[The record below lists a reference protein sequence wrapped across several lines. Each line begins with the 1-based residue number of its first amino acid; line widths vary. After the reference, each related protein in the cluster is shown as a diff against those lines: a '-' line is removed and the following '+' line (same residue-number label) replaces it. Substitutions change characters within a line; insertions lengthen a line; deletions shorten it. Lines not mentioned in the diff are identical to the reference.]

1 MKNTKRTF
9 VILSAIW
16 IVLLIIAF
24 VTAGHNDKIPYR
36 FDGTYASDEISFTF
50 SGKEKVVAT
59 CGDVTVEGTYM
70 NGTTGTKLVVW
81 MDFGDN
87 CPEQLQRFVGDREH
101 YLVYTV
107 GEDYLEIDGVKYYK
121 Q

>member
-1 MKNTKRTF
+1 MKKVF
-9 VILSAIW
+9 AIMSVIWVLMLGGAVIL
-16 IVLLIIAF
+16 
-24 VTAGHNDKIPYR
+24 AGHNDNIPYR
-36 FDGTYASDEISFTF
+36 FDGTYASDEISFAF

-87 CPEQLQRFVGDREH
+87 CPEALQHFVGDREH

>member
-1 MKNTKRTF
+1 MKKTF

-16 IVLLIIAF
+16 ILMLAGAIVL
-24 VTAGHNDKIPYR
+24 AGHNDNIPYR
-36 FDGTYASDEISFTF
+36 FDGTYASDTVSFTF
-50 SGKEKVVAT
+50 SGHDDVTAV

-81 MDFGDN
+81 MDFGEN
-87 CPEQLQRFVGDREH
+87 CPEEFQHFVGDREH

>member
-1 MKNTKRTF
+1 MKKTF
-9 VILSAIW
+9 TILSVIW
-16 IVLLIIAF
+16 ILLLVATVF
-24 VTAGHNDKIPYR
+24 LSGHNDRIPYR
-36 FDGTYASDEISFTF
+36 FDGTYASDTISFTF
-50 SGKEKVVAT
+50 SGHDNVTAV

-87 CPEQLQRFVGDREH
+87 CPEALQHFVGDREH